1 MKAKD
6 IVKSVA
12 KKTDLTPAK
21 SGSDPY
27 DAWSSSGAG
36 GGLAIPE
43 NVTSRRAELLS
54 RYYKSKGWNVNY
66 IPKNTK
72 VSQSKKGD
80 YEKWKRDHGIYE
92 DEVNEDLTTKISH
105 PEIRSTISQSP
116 TLKRKKQLDKAGARY
131 EVPTPA
137 GTMKKESLG
146 DDFLKM
152 MKDKGIKHRVHGT
165 TDQEKQRTM
174 DKLAANK
181 AQSDVAPKKKA
192 EPGTF
197 GTTRGYGQ
205 GRYMG
210 DSVELEGEQIDE
222 ITLGSYPSKNRK
234 RTLSPQEIEKIKK
247 ALEREK
253 KNTVPGQLKQNEPK
267 YKRDNYKKD
276 TTLNYFS
283 KIGEEQVNEVGSEL
297 LGRYKEKAK
306 KSADDLTAAG
316 KHRQATDRHMNV
328 MKATGKQMAHTISN
342 LKKSLKQ
349 EDNFG
354 DPKAASEAPFDM
366 GNNPDDVAP
375 KKKMSK
381 AASMV
386 KEIYAKHKL
395 KEDMYDWEKDQKDAK
410 PMGKKPTV
418 QKVDGSNELGDKKP
432 KARMVLKGGTTLT
445 GEKRD
450 MVEID
455 PMLKNRTAIPDYK
468 DMDKKQKPQEQ

>member
-1 MKAKD
+1 MASKMKAKD

-12 KKTDLTPAK
+12 KKTDLTAAK
-21 SGSDPY
+21 TGSDPR
-27 DAWSSSGAG
+27 DGWSSSGAG
-36 GGLAIPE
+36 GGIAIPE

-54 RYYKSKGWNVNY
+54 KYYKSKGWNVNY

-92 DEVNEDLTTKISH
+92 DEVNEDLTTKYNGPHTGAPETRSEISK
-105 PEIRSTISQSP
+105 SP
-116 TLKRKKQLDKAGARY
+116 TLKRKRQLDQAAAHYAVK
-131 EVPTPA
+131 PPA
-137 GTMKKESLG
+137 GTMKHTMAKEENLDEVSLG
-146 DDFLKM
+146 DYK
-152 MKDKGIKHRVHGT
+152 
-165 TDQEKQRTM
+165 EK
-174 DKLAANK
+174 AK
-181 AQSDVAPKKKA
+181 AQVKELKPHTKG
-192 EPGTF
+192 E
-197 GTTRGYGQ
+197 YG
-205 GRYMG
+205 
-210 DSVELEGEQIDE
+210 DIV
-222 ITLGSYPSKNRK
+222 K
-234 RTLSPQEIEKIKK
+234 RAVKR
-247 ALEREK
+247 REK
-253 KNTVPGQLKQNEPK
+253 GLAMAA
-267 YKRDNYKKD
+267 KR
-276 TTLNYFS
+276 
-283 KIGEEQVNEVGSEL
+283 EEVEVNEVSSEL

-306 KSADDLTAAG
+306 QSADTLTAAG
-316 KHRQATDRHMNV
+316 KHRQAADRHMNV

-366 GNNPDDVAP
+366 GNTPNQVAP
-375 KKKMSK
+375 KKMSK

-410 PMGKKPTV
+410 PMGKKPSM

-450 MVEID
+450 TVEID
-455 PMLKNRTAIPDYK
+455 PMLKNRTAMPDYK
-468 DMDKKQKPQEQ
+468 DMDKKNQKPQEQ

>member
-12 KKTDLTPAK
+12 KKTDLTAAK
-21 SGSDPY
+21 TGSDPR
-27 DAWSSSGAG
+27 DGWSSSGAG
-36 GGLAIPE
+36 GGIAIPE

-54 RYYKSKGWNVNY
+54 KYYKSKGWNVNY

-92 DEVNEDLTTKISH
+92 DEVNEDLTTKYNGPHTGAPETRSEISK
-105 PEIRSTISQSP
+105 SP
-116 TLKRKKQLDKAGARY
+116 TLKRKRQLDQAAAHYAVK
-131 EVPTPA
+131 PPA
-137 GTMKKESLG
+137 GTMKHTMAKEENLDEVSLG
-146 DDFLKM
+146 DYK
-152 MKDKGIKHRVHGT
+152 
-165 TDQEKQRTM
+165 EK
-174 DKLAANK
+174 AK
-181 AQSDVAPKKKA
+181 AQVKELKPHTKG
-192 EPGTF
+192 E
-197 GTTRGYGQ
+197 YG
-205 GRYMG
+205 
-210 DSVELEGEQIDE
+210 DIV
-222 ITLGSYPSKNRK
+222 K
-234 RTLSPQEIEKIKK
+234 RAVKR
-247 ALEREK
+247 REK
-253 KNTVPGQLKQNEPK
+253 GLAMAA
-267 YKRDNYKKD
+267 KR
-276 TTLNYFS
+276 
-283 KIGEEQVNEVGSEL
+283 EEVEVNEVSSEL

-306 KSADDLTAAG
+306 QSADTLTAAG
-316 KHRQATDRHMNV
+316 KHRQAADRHMNV

-366 GNNPDDVAP
+366 GNTPNQVAP
-375 KKKMSK
+375 KKMSK

-410 PMGKKPTV
+410 PMGKKPSM

-450 MVEID
+450 TVEID
-455 PMLKNRTAIPDYK
+455 PMLKNRTAMPDYK
-468 DMDKKQKPQEQ
+468 DMDKKNQKPQEQ

>member
-12 KKTDLTPAK
+12 KKTDLTAAK
-21 SGSDPY
+21 TGSDPR
-27 DAWSSSGAG
+27 DGWSSSGAG
-36 GGLAIPE
+36 GGIAIPE

-54 RYYKSKGWNVNY
+54 KYYKSKGWNVNY

-92 DEVNEDLTTKISH
+92 DEVNEDLTTKYNGPHTGAPETRSEISK
-105 PEIRSTISQSP
+105 SP
-116 TLKRKKQLDKAGARY
+116 TLKRKRQLDQAAAHYAVK
-131 EVPTPA
+131 PPA
-137 GTMKKESLG
+137 GTMKHTMAKEENLDEVSLG
-146 DDFLKM
+146 DYK
-152 MKDKGIKHRVHGT
+152 
-165 TDQEKQRTM
+165 EK
-174 DKLAANK
+174 AK
-181 AQSDVAPKKKA
+181 AQVKELKPHTKG
-192 EPGTF
+192 E
-197 GTTRGYGQ
+197 YG
-205 GRYMG
+205 
-210 DSVELEGEQIDE
+210 DIV
-222 ITLGSYPSKNRK
+222 K
-234 RTLSPQEIEKIKK
+234 RAVKR
-247 ALEREK
+247 REK
-253 KNTVPGQLKQNEPK
+253 GLVMAA
-267 YKRDNYKKD
+267 KR
-276 TTLNYFS
+276 
-283 KIGEEQVNEVGSEL
+283 EEVEVNEVSSEL

-306 KSADDLTAAG
+306 KSADTLTAAG
-316 KHRQATDRHMNV
+316 KHRQAADRHMNV

-366 GNNPDDVAP
+366 GNTPNQVAP
-375 KKKMSK
+375 KKMSK

-410 PMGKKPTV
+410 PMGKKPSM

-450 MVEID
+450 TVEID
-455 PMLKNRTAIPDYK
+455 PMLKNRTAMPDYK
-468 DMDKKQKPQEQ
+468 DMDKKNQKPQEQ

>member
-12 KKTDLTPAK
+12 KKTDLTAAK
-21 SGSDPY
+21 TGSDPR
-27 DAWSSSGAG
+27 DGWSSSGAG
-36 GGLAIPE
+36 GGIAIPE

-54 RYYKSKGWNVNY
+54 KYYKSKGWNVNY

-92 DEVNEDLTTKISH
+92 DGVNEDLTTKYNSPHTGAPETRSEISK
-105 PEIRSTISQSP
+105 SP
-116 TLKRKKQLDKAGARY
+116 TLKRKRQLDQAAAHYAVK
-131 EVPTPA
+131 PPA
-137 GTMKKESLG
+137 GTMKHTMAKEENLDEVSLG
-146 DDFLKM
+146 DYK
-152 MKDKGIKHRVHGT
+152 
-165 TDQEKQRTM
+165 EK
-174 DKLAANK
+174 AK
-181 AQSDVAPKKKA
+181 AQVKELKPHTKG
-192 EPGTF
+192 E
-197 GTTRGYGQ
+197 YG
-205 GRYMG
+205 
-210 DSVELEGEQIDE
+210 DIV
-222 ITLGSYPSKNRK
+222 K
-234 RTLSPQEIEKIKK
+234 RAVKR
-247 ALEREK
+247 REK
-253 KNTVPGQLKQNEPK
+253 GLAMAA
-267 YKRDNYKKD
+267 KR
-276 TTLNYFS
+276 
-283 KIGEEQVNEVGSEL
+283 EEVEVNEVSSEL

-306 KSADDLTAAG
+306 QSADTLTAAG
-316 KHRQATDRHMNV
+316 KHRQAADRHMNV

-366 GNNPDDVAP
+366 GNTPNQVAP
-375 KKKMSK
+375 KKMSK

-410 PMGKKPTV
+410 PMGKKPSM

-450 MVEID
+450 TVEID
-455 PMLKNRTAIPDYK
+455 PMLKNRTAMPDYK
-468 DMDKKQKPQEQ
+468 DMDKKNQKPQEQ

>member
-12 KKTDLTPAK
+12 KKTDLTAAK
-21 SGSDPY
+21 TGSDPR
-27 DAWSSSGAG
+27 DGWSSSGAG
-36 GGLAIPE
+36 GGIAIPE
-43 NVTSRRAELLS
+43 NVTSRRSELLS
-54 RYYKSKGWNVNY
+54 KYYKSKGWNVNY

-92 DEVNEDLTTKISH
+92 DEVNEDLTTKYNGPHTGAPETRSEISK
-105 PEIRSTISQSP
+105 SP
-116 TLKRKKQLDKAGARY
+116 TLKRKRQLDQAAAHYAVK
-131 EVPTPA
+131 PPA
-137 GTMKKESLG
+137 GTMKHTMAKEENLDEVSLG
-146 DDFLKM
+146 DYK
-152 MKDKGIKHRVHGT
+152 
-165 TDQEKQRTM
+165 EK
-174 DKLAANK
+174 AK
-181 AQSDVAPKKKA
+181 AQVKELKPHTKG
-192 EPGTF
+192 E
-197 GTTRGYGQ
+197 YG
-205 GRYMG
+205 
-210 DSVELEGEQIDE
+210 DIV
-222 ITLGSYPSKNRK
+222 K
-234 RTLSPQEIEKIKK
+234 RAVKR
-247 ALEREK
+247 REK
-253 KNTVPGQLKQNEPK
+253 GLAMAA
-267 YKRDNYKKD
+267 KR
-276 TTLNYFS
+276 
-283 KIGEEQVNEVGSEL
+283 EEVEVNEVSSEL

-306 KSADDLTAAG
+306 QSADTLTAAG
-316 KHRQATDRHMNV
+316 KHRQAADRHMNV

-366 GNNPDDVAP
+366 GNTPNQVAP
-375 KKKMSK
+375 KKMSK

-410 PMGKKPTV
+410 PMGKKPSM

-450 MVEID
+450 TVEID
-455 PMLKNRTAIPDYK
+455 PMLKNRTAMPDYK
-468 DMDKKQKPQEQ
+468 DMDKKNQKPQEQ

>member
-12 KKTDLTPAK
+12 KKTDLTAAK
-21 SGSDPY
+21 TGSDPR
-27 DAWSSSGAG
+27 DGWSSSGAG
-36 GGLAIPE
+36 GGIAIPE

-54 RYYKSKGWNVNY
+54 KYYKSKGWNVNY

-92 DEVNEDLTTKISH
+92 DEVNEDLTTKYNSPHTGAPETRSEISK
-105 PEIRSTISQSP
+105 SP
-116 TLKRKKQLDKAGARY
+116 TLKRKRQLDQAAAHYAVK
-131 EVPTPA
+131 PPA
-137 GTMKKESLG
+137 GTMKHTMAKEENLDEVSLG
-146 DDFLKM
+146 DYK
-152 MKDKGIKHRVHGT
+152 
-165 TDQEKQRTM
+165 EK
-174 DKLAANK
+174 AK
-181 AQSDVAPKKKA
+181 AQVKELKPHTKG
-192 EPGTF
+192 E
-197 GTTRGYGQ
+197 YG
-205 GRYMG
+205 
-210 DSVELEGEQIDE
+210 DIV
-222 ITLGSYPSKNRK
+222 K
-234 RTLSPQEIEKIKK
+234 RAVKR
-247 ALEREK
+247 REK
-253 KNTVPGQLKQNEPK
+253 GLVMAA
-267 YKRDNYKKD
+267 KR
-276 TTLNYFS
+276 
-283 KIGEEQVNEVGSEL
+283 EEVEVNEVSSEL

-306 KSADDLTAAG
+306 KSADTLTAAG
-316 KHRQATDRHMNV
+316 KHRQAADRHMNV

-366 GNNPDDVAP
+366 GNTPNQVAP
-375 KKKMSK
+375 KKMSK

-410 PMGKKPTV
+410 PMGKKPSM

-450 MVEID
+450 TVEID
-455 PMLKNRTAIPDYK
+455 PMLKNRTAMPDYK
-468 DMDKKQKPQEQ
+468 DMDKKNQKPQEQ